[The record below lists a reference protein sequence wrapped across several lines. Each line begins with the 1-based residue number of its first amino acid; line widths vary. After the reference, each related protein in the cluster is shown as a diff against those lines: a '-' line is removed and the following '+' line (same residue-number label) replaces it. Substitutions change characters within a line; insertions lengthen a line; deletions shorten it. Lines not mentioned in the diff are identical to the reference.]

1 MIAITMRGM
10 QYFVELFIFT
20 TIPNVKIVKFSYLC
34 TMMKKLVK
42 NLGLWILVAMVAGVV
57 VGVAMGNDAT
67 MFAPL
72 GTLFIQLIKMLV
84 VPLVAVSIISGA
96 ASLGSSR
103 SAGKIGIVSIGYI
116 LLTTV
121 VSIILAIVAG
131 FIFKPGAGLTAD
143 GVASIMA
150 HASADQGTVAD
161 LSFWDTVIGMIP
173 TNPIKSFAEGNI
185 LQIIVFGLFLGFGI
199 AAISEEKRAKVIN
212 GLNYIL
218 EALIW
223 CIGKVMLVAPIGVF
237 GLMAEAVGT
246 FGFDVLVKV
255 VNLLWVNLL
264 AVLVMGV
271 VIYPS
276 TIALLSNIGIK
287 TFFREML
294 RPQIVA
300 FSTASSMATL
310 PVTMG
315 ACDNMGVSKQVTGFV
330 VPLGATINMTGN
342 AIYYT
347 LVAMF
352 FAQFYGIELGIA
364 QYVAITVTAS
374 LGSIGQAGVPGP
386 TLMVVAVLAAAG
398 IPIEGLP
405 LLYALDRVF
414 DMIRTVLNITGDAAC
429 AAVTDRLAIGKEK

>member
-1 MIAITMRGM
+1 
-10 QYFVELFIFT
+10 
-20 TIPNVKIVKFSYLC
+20 
-34 TMMKKLVK
+34 
-42 NLGLWILVAMVAGVV
+42 MVAGVV
-57 VGVAMGNDAT
+57 AGVVMGEGASVLT
-67 MFAPL
+67 PL

-84 VPLVAVSIISGA
+84 VPLVAISIISGA

-103 SAGKIGIVSIGYI
+103 SAGKIGVVSIGYI

-121 VSIILAIVAG
+121 ISIVLAIIAG
-131 FIFKPGAGLTAD
+131 LIFKPGEGLSAD
-143 GVASIMA
+143 GIASIMA
-150 HASADQGTVAD
+150 HASSEQSASTN

-173 TNPIKSFAEGNI
+173 TNPIQAFAEGNI
-185 LQIIVFGLFLGFGI
+185 LQIIIFGLFLGFGI
-199 AAISEEKRAKVIN
+199 TAISEDKRTKVIN

-255 VNLLWVNLL
+255 ANLLWVDLL
-264 AVLVMGV
+264 AVLVMGLLV
-271 VIYPS
+271 YPS
-276 TIALLSNIGIK
+276 TIALLSNVSLK
-287 TFFREML
+287 NFFREML

-315 ACDNMGVSKQVTGFV
+315 ACDKMAVSKQVSGFV

-347 LVAMF
+347 LVAIF
-352 FAQFYGIELGIA
+352 FAQFYGIELGVA

-386 TLMVVAVLAAAG
+386 TLMVVAVLVAAG

-405 LLYALDRVF
+405 LLYALDRLF

-429 AAVTDRLAIGKEK
+429 AAVTDRLAIGKKS

>member
-1 MIAITMRGM
+1 
-10 QYFVELFIFT
+10 
-20 TIPNVKIVKFSYLC
+20 
-34 TMMKKLVK
+34 MMKKVLK
-42 NLGLWILVAMVAGVV
+42 NLGVWILVAMVAGVA
-57 VGVAMGNDAT
+57 VGVVMGDEAKI
-67 MFAPL
+67 FAPL

-84 VPLVAVSIISGA
+84 VPLVGISIISGA

-103 SAGKIGIVSIGYI
+103 SAGKIGVTSILYIV
-116 LLTTV
+116 LTTV
-121 VSIILAIVAG
+121 VSIVIAIVVG
-131 FIFKPGAGLTAD
+131 LIFKPGSGLSAE

-150 HASADQGTVAD
+150 SASAEQGTPAD

-173 TNPIKSFAEGNI
+173 ANPIKAFAEGNI

-199 AAISEEKRAKVIN
+199 AALNEDKRTKVIG
-212 GLNYIL
+212 GLNYLL

-223 CIGKVMLVAPIGVF
+223 CIGKVMLVAPLGVF
-237 GLMAEAVGT
+237 GLMAEAMGT
-246 FGFDVLVKV
+246 FGFDILLKV
-255 VNLLWVNLL
+255 VNLLWVDLVAVAIMGL
-264 AVLVMGV
+264 AVYPLTVM
-271 VIYPS
+271 
-276 TIALLSNIGIK
+276 LLSKVSIK
-287 TFFREML
+287 EFFSAML

-315 ACDNMGVSKQVTGFV
+315 ACDKMGVSKEVTGFV

-347 LVAMF
+347 LVALF
-352 FAQFYGIELGIA
+352 FAQFYGIELGMA
-364 QYVAITVTAS
+364 QYVAIAVTAS

-405 LLYALDRVF
+405 LLYALDRIF

-429 AAVTDRLAIGKEK
+429 AVVTDRFAK

>member
-1 MIAITMRGM
+1 
-10 QYFVELFIFT
+10 
-20 TIPNVKIVKFSYLC
+20 
-34 TMMKKLVK
+34 MMKQLLK
-42 NLGLWILVAMVAGVV
+42 NLGLWILVAMVAGVA
-57 VGVAMGNDAT
+57 VGVAMGEECA
-67 MFAPL
+67 MFKPL

-84 VPLVAVSIISGA
+84 VPLVAISIISGA

-103 SAGKIGIVSIGYI
+103 SAGKIGVASIGYI

-121 VSIILAIVAG
+121 VSIIIAIGAG
-131 FIFKPGAGLTAD
+131 LIFKPGSGLSVESIGALIPQGADAGTA
-143 GVASIMA
+143 
-150 HASADQGTVAD
+150 TE

-173 TNPIKSFAEGNI
+173 ANPIQAFAEGNI

-199 AAISEEKRAKVIN
+199 AALSEEKRTRVTN
-212 GLNYIL
+212 GLNYLL
-218 EALIW
+218 EALVW
-223 CIGKVMLVAPIGVF
+223 CIGKVMWVAPIGVF
-237 GLMAEAVGT
+237 GLMAEAMGT
-246 FGFDVLVKV
+246 FGFDILLKV
-255 VNLLWVNLL
+255 INLLWVDLI
-264 AVLVMGV
+264 AVVVMGCV
-271 VIYPS
+271 AYPL
-276 TIALLSNIGIK
+276 TIMFLSRVSVK
-287 TFFREML
+287 DFFKAMV

-315 ACDNMGVSKQVTGFV
+315 ACDKMGVSKEVTGFV

-352 FAQFYGIELGIA
+352 FAQIYGIELGVA
-364 QYVAITVTAS
+364 QYVAIAVTAS

-386 TLMVVAVLAAAG
+386 TLMVVAVLLAAG

-405 LLYALDRVF
+405 LLYALDRIF

-429 AAVTDRLAIGKEK
+429 AVVTDRLAIEKKN

>member
-1 MIAITMRGM
+1 
-10 QYFVELFIFT
+10 
-20 TIPNVKIVKFSYLC
+20 
-34 TMMKKLVK
+34 MMKKLLK

-57 VGVAMGNDAT
+57 VGGVMGEEAKVL
-67 MFAPL
+67 APL

-84 VPLVAVSIISGA
+84 VPLVGISIISGA

-103 SAGKIGIVSIGYI
+103 SAGKIGVTSIAYI
-116 LLTTV
+116 LLTTI
-121 VSIILAIVAG
+121 VSIVIAISVG
-131 FIFKPGAGLTAD
+131 LIFKPGAGLSAE
-143 GVASIMA
+143 GIASIMA
-150 HASADQGTVAD
+150 SASAEQGTPTE

-173 TNPIKSFAEGNI
+173 ANPIQAFAEGNI

-199 AAISEEKRAKVIN
+199 AAIAEDKRTKVIN
-212 GLNYIL
+212 GLNYLL

-237 GLMAEAVGT
+237 GLMAEAMGT
-246 FGFDVLVKV
+246 FGFDILLKV
-255 VNLLWVNLL
+255 VNLLWVDLI
-264 AVLVMGV
+264 AVAVMGL
-271 VIYPS
+271 IAYPL
-276 TIALLSNIGIK
+276 TVMFLSK
-287 TFFREML
+287 VSVKEFFSAMV

-315 ACDNMGVSKQVTGFV
+315 ACDRMGVSKEVTGFV

-347 LVAMF
+347 LVALF
-352 FAQFYGIELGIA
+352 FAQFYGIELGMA
-364 QYVAITVTAS
+364 QYVAIAVTAS

-405 LLYALDRVF
+405 LLYALDRIF

-429 AAVTDRLAIGKEK
+429 AVVTDRFAK

>member
-1 MIAITMRGM
+1 MI
-10 QYFVELFIFT
+10 Q
-20 TIPNVKIVKFSYLC
+20 
-34 TMMKKLVK
+34 KLLK

-57 VGVAMGNDAT
+57 AGVVMGEDAT

-96 ASLGSSR
+96 ASLGSSS

-116 LLTTV
+116 MLTTV
-121 VSIILAIVAG
+121 VSILLAIVAG
-131 FIFKPGAGLTAD
+131 LIFKPGAGLSAE

-150 HASADQGTVAD
+150 HASAEQGAVSE

-264 AVLVMGV
+264 AVLVMGL

-276 TIALLSNIGIK
+276 TIALLSNVGIK

-315 ACDNMGVSKQVTGFV
+315 ACDNMGISKQVTGFV

-347 LVAMF
+347 LVAIF
-352 FAQFYGIELGIA
+352 FAQFYGIELGVA

-429 AAVTDRLAIGKEK
+429 AAVTDRLSVGKNN

>member
-1 MIAITMRGM
+1 MMR
-10 QYFVELFIFT
+10 
-20 TIPNVKIVKFSYLC
+20 
-34 TMMKKLVK
+34 KLLK
-42 NLGLWILVAMVAGVV
+42 NLGLWILVAMVAGVA
-57 VGVAMGNDAT
+57 VGGIMGNEAKL
-67 MFAPL
+67 FAPL

-84 VPLVAVSIISGA
+84 VPLVGISIISGA

-103 SAGKIGIVSIGYI
+103 SAGKIGFTSIAYI
-116 LLTTV
+116 MLTTV
-121 VSIILAIVAG
+121 VSIILAIVVG
-131 FIFKPGAGLTAD
+131 LIFKPGAGLSAE

-150 HASADQGTVAD
+150 SASAEQGTPAN
-161 LSFWDTVIGMIP
+161 LSFWNTIIGMIP
-173 TNPIKSFAEGNI
+173 ANPIQAFAEGNI

-199 AAISEEKRAKVIN
+199 AALKEDKRIKVIN
-212 GLNYIL
+212 GLNYLL

-237 GLMAEAVGT
+237 GLMAEAMGT
-246 FGFDVLVKV
+246 FGFDILLKV
-255 VNLLWVNLL
+255 VNLLWVDLI
-264 AVLVMGV
+264 AVAVMGLV
-271 VIYPS
+271 VYPL
-276 TIALLSNIGIK
+276 TVMLLSKVGVK
-287 TFFREML
+287 EFFSAML

-315 ACDNMGVSKQVTGFV
+315 ACDKMGVSKEVTGFV

-347 LVAMF
+347 LVALF
-352 FAQFYGIELGIA
+352 FAQFYGIELGMA

-405 LLYALDRVF
+405 LLYALDRLF

-429 AAVTDRLAIGKEK
+429 AVVTDRLSTK

>member
-1 MIAITMRGM
+1 
-10 QYFVELFIFT
+10 
-20 TIPNVKIVKFSYLC
+20 
-34 TMMKKLVK
+34 MMKKLLK

-57 VGVAMGNDAT
+57 VGVMMGGEAKI
-67 MFAPL
+67 FAPL

-84 VPLVAVSIISGA
+84 VPLVGISIISGA

-103 SAGKIGIVSIGYI
+103 SAGKIGVSSIAYI
-116 LLTTV
+116 LLTTII
-121 VSIILAIVAG
+121 SIIIAISAG
-131 FIFKPGAGLTAD
+131 LIFKPGVGLSAE

-150 HASADQGTVAD
+150 SASSEQGAPAD

-173 TNPIKSFAEGNI
+173 ANPVQSFAEGNI
-185 LQIIVFGLFLGFGI
+185 LQIIVFGLFLGFGV
-199 AAISEEKRAKVIN
+199 AALSEDKRTKVIS
-212 GLNYIL
+212 GLNYLL

-223 CIGKVMLVAPIGVF
+223 CIGKVMLVAPLGVF
-237 GLMAEAVGT
+237 GLMAEAMGT
-246 FGFDVLVKV
+246 FGFDILLKV
-255 VNLLWVNLL
+255 ANLLWVDLIAVFVMGL
-264 AVLVMGV
+264 AVYPLTVMFLSRVGV
-271 VIYPS
+271 
-276 TIALLSNIGIK
+276 K
-287 TFFREML
+287 EFFSAML

-315 ACDNMGVSKQVTGFV
+315 ACDKMGVSKQVSGFV

-347 LVAMF
+347 LVAIF

-386 TLMVVAVLAAAG
+386 TLMVVAVLVAAG

-405 LLYALDRVF
+405 LLYALDRLF

-429 AAVTDRLAIGKEK
+429 AVVTDRFAETENKK

>member
-1 MIAITMRGM
+1 
-10 QYFVELFIFT
+10 
-20 TIPNVKIVKFSYLC
+20 
-34 TMMKKLVK
+34 MKRVIKS
-42 NLGLWILVAMVAGVV
+42 LGFWILVAMAAGIV
-57 VGVAMGNDAT
+57 VGASMGESAA

-96 ASLGSSR
+96 ATLGGSR
-103 SAGKIGIVSIGYI
+103 SAGKIGVVSIGYI
-116 LLTTV
+116 MLTTV
-121 VSIILAIVAG
+121 ISIVIAIAAG
-131 FIFKPGAGLTAD
+131 LIFKPGAGLSAESVGLINAAADAGGATASQA
-143 GVASIMA
+143 G
-150 HASADQGTVAD
+150 
-161 LSFWDTVIGMIP
+161 FWPTIIAMIP
-173 TNPIKSFAEGNI
+173 ANPIQAFAEGNI
-185 LQIIVFGLFLGFGI
+185 LQIIIFGLFLGFGI
-199 AAISEEKRAKVIN
+199 AALEQSKREKDIG

-237 GLMAEAVGT
+237 GLMAEATGT

-255 VNLLWVNLL
+255 ANLLWVDLL
-264 AVLVMGV
+264 AVLIMGLA
-271 VIYPS
+271 IYPL
-276 TIALLSNIGIK
+276 TISLFSRVSIK
-287 TFFREML
+287 EFFRQMM
-294 RPQIVA
+294 RPQVIA

-310 PVTMG
+310 PVTMS
-315 ACDNMGVSKQVTGFV
+315 ACDNMGVSKQVSGFV

-347 LVAMF
+347 LVAIF
-352 FAQFYGIELGIA
+352 FAQFYGIELTMA
-364 QYVAITVTAS
+364 HYVAITVTAS

-386 TLMVVAVLAAAG
+386 TLMVVAVLASAG

-429 AAVTDRLAIGKEK
+429 AAVTDRLAGE

>member
-1 MIAITMRGM
+1 M
-10 QYFVELFIFT
+10 V
-20 TIPNVKIVKFSYLC
+20 
-34 TMMKKLVK
+34 KKLLK
-42 NLGLWILVAMVAGVV
+42 NLGLWILVAMIAGVA
-57 VGVAMGNDAT
+57 VGAIMGDEAKI
-67 MFAPL
+67 FAPL
-72 GTLFIQLIKMLV
+72 GSLFIQLIKMLV
-84 VPLVAVSIISGA
+84 VPLVGISIISGA

-103 SAGKIGIVSIGYI
+103 SAGKIGFTSIGYI

-121 VSIILAIVAG
+121 ISIVIAIVAG
-131 FIFKPGAGLTAD
+131 LIFKPGAGLSAE
-143 GVASIMA
+143 GIASIMA
-150 HASADQGTVAD
+150 SASSEQGAPAD

-173 TNPIKSFAEGNI
+173 ANPIQAFTEGNI

-199 AAISEEKRAKVIN
+199 AAIAEEKRTKVIN
-212 GLNYIL
+212 GLNYVL

-223 CIGKVMLVAPIGVF
+223 CIGKVMWIAPIGVF
-237 GLMAEAVGT
+237 GLMAEAMGT
-246 FGFDVLVKV
+246 FGFDILLKV
-255 VNLLWVNLL
+255 VNLLWVDLI
-264 AVLVMGV
+264 AVIVMGAL
-271 VIYPS
+271 IYP
-276 TIALLSNIGIK
+276 TTVFFFSNVSVK
-287 TFFREML
+287 EFFSAML

-315 ACDNMGVSKQVTGFV
+315 ACDRMGVSKQVTGFV

-405 LLYALDRVF
+405 LLYALDRLF

-429 AAVTDRLAIGKEK
+429 AVVTDRLAIGKKN

>member
-1 MIAITMRGM
+1 
-10 QYFVELFIFT
+10 
-20 TIPNVKIVKFSYLC
+20 
-34 TMMKKLVK
+34 
-42 NLGLWILVAMVAGVV
+42 MVAGVV
-57 VGVAMGNDAT
+57 AGVVMGEGASVLT
-67 MFAPL
+67 PL

-84 VPLVAVSIISGA
+84 VPLVAISIISGA

-103 SAGKIGIVSIGYI
+103 SAGKIGVVSIGYI

-121 VSIILAIVAG
+121 ISIVLAIIAG
-131 FIFKPGAGLTAD
+131 LIFKPGEGLSAD
-143 GVASIMA
+143 GIASIMA
-150 HASADQGTVAD
+150 HASSEQSASTN

-173 TNPIKSFAEGNI
+173 TNPIQAFAEGNI
-185 LQIIVFGLFLGFGI
+185 LQIIIFGLFLGFGI
-199 AAISEEKRAKVIN
+199 AAISEDKRTKVIN

-255 VNLLWVNLL
+255 ANLLWVDLL
-264 AVLVMGV
+264 AVLVMGLLV
-271 VIYPS
+271 YPS
-276 TIALLSNIGIK
+276 TIALLSNVSLK
-287 TFFREML
+287 NFFREML

-315 ACDNMGVSKQVTGFV
+315 ACDKMAVSKQVSGFV

-347 LVAMF
+347 LVAIF
-352 FAQFYGIELGIA
+352 FAQFYGIELGVA

-386 TLMVVAVLAAAG
+386 TLMVVAVLVAAG

-405 LLYALDRVF
+405 LLYALDRLF

-429 AAVTDRLAIGKEK
+429 AAVTDRLAIGKKR

>member
-1 MIAITMRGM
+1 M
-10 QYFVELFIFT
+10 V
-20 TIPNVKIVKFSYLC
+20 
-34 TMMKKLVK
+34 KKLLK
-42 NLGLWILVAMVAGVV
+42 NLGLWILVAMIAGVA
-57 VGVAMGNDAT
+57 VGAIMGDEAKI
-67 MFAPL
+67 FAPL
-72 GTLFIQLIKMLV
+72 GSLFIQLIKMLV
-84 VPLVAVSIISGA
+84 VPLVGISIISGA

-103 SAGKIGIVSIGYI
+103 SAGKIGVTSIGYI

-121 VSIILAIVAG
+121 ISIVIAIVAG
-131 FIFKPGAGLTAD
+131 LIFKPGAGLSAE
-143 GVASIMA
+143 GIASIMA
-150 HASADQGTVAD
+150 SASSEQGAPAD

-173 TNPIKSFAEGNI
+173 ANPIQAFTEGNI

-199 AAISEEKRAKVIN
+199 AAIAEEKRTKVIN
-212 GLNYIL
+212 GLNYVL

-237 GLMAEAVGT
+237 GLMAEAMGT
-246 FGFDVLVKV
+246 FGFDILLKV
-255 VNLLWVNLL
+255 VNLLWVDLI
-264 AVLVMGV
+264 AVIVMGAL
-271 VIYPS
+271 IYP
-276 TIALLSNIGIK
+276 TTVFFFSNVSVK
-287 TFFREML
+287 EFFSAML

-315 ACDNMGVSKQVTGFV
+315 ACDNMGVSKQVSGFV

-405 LLYALDRVF
+405 LLYALDRLF

-429 AAVTDRLAIGKEK
+429 AVVTDRLAIGKKN

>member
-1 MIAITMRGM
+1 
-10 QYFVELFIFT
+10 
-20 TIPNVKIVKFSYLC
+20 
-34 TMMKKLVK
+34 MKNLLK
-42 NLGLWILVAMVAGVV
+42 NLGVWILVAMVAGTV
-57 VGVAMGNDAT
+57 VGVAMGEEAKI
-67 MFAPL
+67 FAPL
-72 GTLFIQLIKMLV
+72 GALFIQLIKMLV
-84 VPLVAVSIISGA
+84 VPLVGISIISGA

-103 SAGKIGIVSIGYI
+103 SAGKIGVTSIAYI

-121 VSIILAIVAG
+121 VSIVIAIVVG
-131 FIFKPGAGLTAD
+131 LIFKPGAGLSAE
-143 GVASIMA
+143 GIASIMA
-150 HASADQGTVAD
+150 SASSEQGTPAE

-173 TNPIKSFAEGNI
+173 ANPVEAFAKGNI

-199 AAISEEKRAKVIN
+199 AALEQAKREKVIS

-264 AVLVMGV
+264 AVLVMGL

-276 TIALLSNIGIK
+276 TIALLSNVGIK
-287 TFFREML
+287 QFFREML

-315 ACDNMGVSKQVTGFV
+315 ACDNMGISKQVTGFV

-347 LVAMF
+347 LVAIF
-352 FAQFYGIELGIA
+352 FAQFYGIELGVA

-429 AAVTDRLAIGKEK
+429 AAVTDRLSVGKNN

>member
-1 MIAITMRGM
+1 
-10 QYFVELFIFT
+10 
-20 TIPNVKIVKFSYLC
+20 
-34 TMMKKLVK
+34 MMKKLLK
-42 NLGLWILVAMVAGVV
+42 NLGVWILVAMVAGVA
-57 VGVAMGNDAT
+57 VGVAMGDEAKI
-67 MFAPL
+67 FAPL

-84 VPLVAVSIISGA
+84 VPLVGISIISGA

-103 SAGKIGIVSIGYI
+103 SAGKIGVTSILYIV
-116 LLTTV
+116 LTTV
-121 VSIILAIVAG
+121 VSIVIAIVVG
-131 FIFKPGAGLTAD
+131 LIFKPGSGLSAE
-143 GVASIMA
+143 GIASIMA
-150 HASADQGTVAD
+150 SASAEQGTPAD

-173 TNPIKSFAEGNI
+173 ANPIEAFAEGNI

-199 AAISEEKRAKVIN
+199 AALNEDKRTKVIG
-212 GLNYIL
+212 GLNYLL

-223 CIGKVMLVAPIGVF
+223 CIGKVMLVAPLGVF
-237 GLMAEAVGT
+237 GLMAEAMGT
-246 FGFDVLVKV
+246 FGFDILLKV
-255 VNLLWVNLL
+255 VNLLWVDLV
-264 AVLVMGV
+264 AVAIMGLVA
-271 VIYPS
+271 YPL
-276 TIALLSNIGIK
+276 TVMLLSKVSIK
-287 TFFREML
+287 EFFSAML

-315 ACDNMGVSKQVTGFV
+315 ACDKMGVSKEVTGFV

-347 LVAMF
+347 LVALF
-352 FAQFYGIELGIA
+352 FAQFYGIELGMA
-364 QYVAITVTAS
+364 QYIAIAVTAS

-405 LLYALDRVF
+405 LLYALDRIF

-429 AAVTDRLAIGKEK
+429 AVVTDRFAK